1 MTDASPYVGF
11 GVQRDFRDAAAPV
24 IGGTAVRE
32 QLPDTTGDVSV
43 GFTGTVLSDVELH
56 LDLRYQDATEG
67 ERDGV
72 RANFGFRVGF

>member
-11 GVQRDFRDAAAPV
+11 GVQKDFRDATAAV
-24 IGGTAVRE
+24 VGGTAVTDE
-32 QLPDTTGDVSV
+32 IPDTTGDVSI

-56 LDLRYQDATEG
+56 LDVRYQNSTEG